1 MAMFSAFSGKYLTHP
16 NEKTWL
22 NSPWRIQRLY
32 TTALKDSFGKLP
44 AFFFLITEIKIKH
57 YQFAQLLGSIS
68 SVSQQQCY
76 WHFRWAI
83 LCFRLLS
90 LVPDHQMPMVHLFP
104 SPTVTMTTKNAPILF
119 QIFCGNMVPLPLRIT
134 DEFSRY
140 PPFIKWLPHN
150 ELWH

>member
-1 MAMFSAFSGKYLTHP
+1 MRKHGLILLEEFRDYILQLWKILSENF
-16 NEKTWL
+16 
-22 NSPWRIQRLY
+22 
-32 TTALKDSFGKLP
+32 LP
-44 AFFFLITEIKIKH
+44 FFFLITEIKIKH